1 MTAISE
7 TLLSFAQALD
17 RQGRRKPMLPALKP
31 TPDAAVVLTKATLRA
46 AEQLGLNNA
55 ELAAVIGIS
64 EATVSRLKANGRP
77 ISPTSKEGELALML
91 IRVFRSLDPLTGGDE
106 RKRRNWMT
114 SYNQALLGQPHQL
127 IRKADGLVRTLAYL
141 DGMRAAT

>member
-1 MTAISE
+1 
-7 TLLSFAQALD
+7 
-17 RQGRRKPMLPALKP
+17 MLPMPQPA
-31 TPDAAVVLTKATLRA
+31 PDAAVVLTKATLRA

-64 EATVSRLKANGRP
+64 EATVSRLKARGRP
-77 ISPTSKEGELALML
+77 ISPVSKEGELALLL

-106 RKRRNWMT
+106 RKRMKWMG
-114 SYNQALLGQPHQL
+114 SYNKALLGQPNQL
-127 IRKADGLVRTLAYL
+127 IRKVDGLVRTLSYL